1 MSKIRVSNLAEK
13 LGIDIRETLAR
24 LKEIGVEAKAA
35 VSLVEEDAVKKL
47 LMPQPKEGS
56 ASTDEVRVTTNI
68 IRRRAKAVP
77 ETAAEEAPP
86 VAVAVE
92 PEKKP
97 VPALAPKAPAVKPIE
112 PVA

>member
-47 LMPQPKEGS
+47 LTPQPKEGS

-77 ETAAEEAPP
+77 RDCGRGSAAGGGCRRAGKEDGAGFGSQG
-86 VAVAVE
+86 ACCSAR
-92 PEKKP
+92 
-97 VPALAPKAPAVKPIE
+97 
-112 PVA
+112 